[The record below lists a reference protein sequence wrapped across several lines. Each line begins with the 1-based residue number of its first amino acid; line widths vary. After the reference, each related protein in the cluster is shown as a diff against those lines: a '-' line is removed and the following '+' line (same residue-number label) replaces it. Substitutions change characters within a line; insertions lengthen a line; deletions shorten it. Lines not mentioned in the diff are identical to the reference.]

1 MALCDLDVT
10 KLHKISDQHGIKRR
24 TTSAQEIL
32 TDHSIDVVSIC
43 SYDDQHTGQ
52 AITGLEHGKNLMV
65 EKPLCLFPEDSE
77 RIVKAWEDSK
87 VALTS
92 NLILRAS
99 PGFVKL
105 KEMID
110 DGAKVKLTVRFRGR
124 EAIHTQ
130 LGLTV
135 LKRVAD
141 ELKDDVKLES
151 SPAMEGRSLSM
162 TLVPNT
168 KK

>member
-77 RIVKAWEDSK
+77 RIVKAWEGSK
-87 VALTS
+87 VVLTS

-110 DGAKVKLTVRFRGR
+110 DGMLGMIFCIEGDYLYGRQYKITEGWRGD
-124 EAIHTQ
+124 
-130 LGLTV
+130 LDFYCKNWL
-135 LKRVAD
+135 
-141 ELKDDVKLES
+141 DD
-151 SPAMEGRSLSM
+151 AM
-162 TLVPNT
+162 
-168 KK
+168 